1 MHNRK
6 KAFVPYESNVFNMK
20 NSVRCS
26 KYSVRYFRTGF
37 GLIGL
42 LITLA
47 IIAFASWT
55 TYSLFLKQK
64 NGGETPMEQGLSAIN
79 EAEKAKQLLEQRNIV
94 TEPDTPNNLSSVH
107 VVKVGDTIGNFTIK
121 SINIFPFIYPDDKSQ
136 DFTVELGGEETV
148 GGTVF
153 WNDMFKQPC
162 FMVSKGETHK
172 IPQFKEWNNPQ
183 AHFCFKNAMFAQEEL
198 KAVPGAT
205 SSATILIRD
214 YKFIFSHK
222 EGDNETTFVRFVH

>member
-1 MHNRK
+1 MSLYKKYSQTRSATSNGMNNRK
-6 KAFVPYESNVFNMK
+6 KA
-20 NSVRCS
+20 
-26 KYSVRYFRTGF
+26 F

-47 IIAFASWT
+47 IISLASWT
-55 TYSLFLKQK
+55 TYSSFVKPK
-64 NGGETPMEQGLSAIN
+64 NGSETPLEQGVSAIS
-79 EAEKAKQLLEQRNIV
+79 EAEKVKQLLEQRNTI
-94 TEPDTPNNLSSVH
+94 TEQDTPNNNIPVVPQNNLLSVH
-107 VVKVGDTIGNFTIK
+107 NIRVGDKVGNFTIK
-121 SINIFPFIYPDDKSQ
+121 SITIFPFIYPDDGSQ

-162 FMVSKGETHK
+162 FMVSKEETHK